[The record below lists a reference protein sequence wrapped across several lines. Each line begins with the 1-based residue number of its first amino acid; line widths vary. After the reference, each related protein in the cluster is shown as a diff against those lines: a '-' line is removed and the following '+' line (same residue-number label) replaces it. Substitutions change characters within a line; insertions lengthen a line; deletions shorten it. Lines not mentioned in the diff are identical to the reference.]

1 MNTPRTRHA
10 SRREFVLATLGASAL
25 AATGP
30 LFAQSWPERPITF
43 ICPWP
48 AGGTADQSMRALCTV
63 AGKLLGQPI
72 AVENRAGASG
82 MIGAKALASARAD
95 GYTIGQI
102 PISVTRF
109 SQLGS
114 LQADPRK
121 DYTYIARTSGQT
133 FGIAVPAHSPFKTL
147 KDFVA
152 AAKARPGQVTYA
164 HAGVGGATHVGMEQ
178 FAQAAGIKFNA
189 IAYKGGS
196 AALQDVLGETTAFV
210 GDDEGGGGGAFG
222 DEAILDHPGFLRA
235 GFLGGH
241 LGHRLGEQADALDVA
256 PRPAQV
262 GHGGDRDAG
271 PGGGHVEEGLVLDE
285 HEQSGLQPGRRDEV
299 AGDIGAAGDL
309 EIDQALAKAIMGD
322 QRLLRR
328 LDLVQGQR
336 QGDADFGAGT
346 FQPGEMAGA
355 VDQPAIDHGRNLIN
369 AVGEQEAAIE
379 RGDADVFERQKLAV
393 EIGDGHGGGRSLV
406 W

>member
-164 HAGVGGATHVGMEQ
+164 HEGVGGATHVGMEE
-178 FAQAAGIKFNA
+178 FAGVAGIQLNHVP
-189 IAYKGGS
+189 YKGG
-196 AALQDVLGETTAFV
+196 AEALQGL
-210 GDDEGGGGGAFG
+210 
-222 DEAILDHPGFLRA
+222 
-235 GFLGGH
+235 LGGH
-241 LGHRLGEQADALDVA
+241 VDALADSSSWAPHVEAGKLRLLATWGEQRTARFMDVPTLRECGYDVVVDAPNGIGA
-256 PRPAQV
+256 PRGLDPAV
-262 GHGGDRDAG
+262 AARRREAFRAAVASPEFKSVAEKLDAPLLYLDG
-271 PGGGHVEEGLVLDE
+271 PDYEKYVNTVYQKETVL
-285 HEQSGLQPGRRDEV
+285 
-299 AGDIGAAGDL
+299 
-309 EIDQALAKAIMGD
+309 IDKLK
-322 QRLLRR
+322 LRE
-328 LDLVQGQR
+328 LMKG
-336 QGDADFGAGT
+336 
-346 FQPGEMAGA
+346 
-355 VDQPAIDHGRNLIN
+355 
-369 AVGEQEAAIE
+369 
-379 RGDADVFERQKLAV
+379 
-393 EIGDGHGGGRSLV
+393 
-406 W
+406 

>member
-82 MIGAKALASARAD
+82 MIGAKALASAKAD

-164 HAGVGGATHVGMEQ
+164 HAGVGGATHVGMEE
-178 FAQAAGIKFNA
+178 FAGVAGIQLNHVP
-189 IAYKGGS
+189 YKGG
-196 AALQDVLGETTAFV
+196 AEALQGV
-210 GDDEGGGGGAFG
+210 
-222 DEAILDHPGFLRA
+222 
-235 GFLGGH
+235 LGGH
-241 LGHRLGEQADALDVA
+241 VDALADSSSWAPHVEAGKLRLLATWGEQRTARFKDVPTLRECGYDVVVDAPNGIGA
-256 PRPAQV
+256 PRGLEPAV
-262 GHGGDRDAG
+262 AARLREAFRAAVASPEFKSVAEKLDAPLLYLNG
-271 PGGGHVEEGLVLDE
+271 PDYEKYVNTVYQKETVL
-285 HEQSGLQPGRRDEV
+285 
-299 AGDIGAAGDL
+299 
-309 EIDQALAKAIMGD
+309 IDKLK
-322 QRLLRR
+322 LRE
-328 LDLVQGQR
+328 L
-336 QGDADFGAGT
+336 
-346 FQPGEMAGA
+346 M
-355 VDQPAIDHGRNLIN
+355 
-369 AVGEQEAAIE
+369 
-379 RGDADVFERQKLAV
+379 
-393 EIGDGHGGGRSLV
+393 RS
-406 W
+406 

>member
-133 FGIAVPAHSPFKTL
+133 FGIAVPANSPFKTL

-164 HAGVGGATHVGMEQ
+164 HAGVGGATHVGMEE
-178 FAQAAGIKFNA
+178 FAGVAGIQLNHVP
-189 IAYKGGS
+189 YKGG
-196 AALQDVLGETTAFV
+196 AEALQGV
-210 GDDEGGGGGAFG
+210 
-222 DEAILDHPGFLRA
+222 
-235 GFLGGH
+235 LGGH
-241 LGHRLGEQADALDVA
+241 VDALADSSSWAPHVEAGKLRLLATWGEQRTARFKDVPTLRECGYDVVVDAPNGIGA
-256 PRPAQV
+256 PRGLDPAV
-262 GHGGDRDAG
+262 AARLREAFRAAVASPEFKSVAEKLDAPLLYLDG
-271 PGGGHVEEGLVLDE
+271 PDYEKYVNTVYQKETVL
-285 HEQSGLQPGRRDEV
+285 
-299 AGDIGAAGDL
+299 
-309 EIDQALAKAIMGD
+309 IDKLK
-322 QRLLRR
+322 LRE
-328 LDLVQGQR
+328 LMKG
-336 QGDADFGAGT
+336 
-346 FQPGEMAGA
+346 
-355 VDQPAIDHGRNLIN
+355 
-369 AVGEQEAAIE
+369 
-379 RGDADVFERQKLAV
+379 
-393 EIGDGHGGGRSLV
+393 
-406 W
+406 